1 MVNEPNSDE
10 FELDDDALE
19 HATGGATTIDTSSY
33 TGGPVPAEGSLPTG
47 PGEAGQANSI
57 TVVYASTFIPF
68 DSSF

>member
-33 TGGPVPAEGSLPTG
+33 TGGPVAAEGSLPTG
-47 PGEAGQANSI
+47 QGDNS
-57 TVVYASTFIPF
+57 TMLVYASTFIPF